1 MHIHKMFFFLNK
13 YLHIHNSTLYMINNV
28 EGIVF
33 NLEKSVILTIF
44 HIITEPKLRHSL
56 KQFLKK
62 STFKEEIVDIF
73 LIFIRQ
79 GF

>member
-1 MHIHKMFFFLNK
+1 MAGQINISRF
-13 YLHIHNSTLYMINNV
+13 IIVPMINNV

-44 HIITEPKLRHSL
+44 HIITEPKMRHSL
-56 KQFLKK
+56 KQFKK
-62 STFKEEIVDIF
+62 KTFKEEIVDIF

-79 GF
+79 SF